1 LKNWQ
6 LFGSCKNGFEIFNT
20 KFMIKKCIVF
30 LIAGLMFGCGS
41 GTNNKIDNMN
51 KQEDNI
57 LLLMKRRILLDSSEI
72 LYERSGFTQEEF
84 NDQWTVHHSE
94 WKVEDGWL
102 VGENRGN
109 WPGMAILK
117 QDFPGNVLVE
127 FEAQTVLPSSHDINV
142 MWNGEWLTE
151 PDQRGIA
158 YVAGLQ
164 GWWTGKVGIEKSPDY
179 KFMVGTPLFDFVPG
193 KLYNIQAG
201 SIDGHCF
208 IFANG
213 QLLLEAM
220 DPDPIDNQKY
230 TKVGLEAYSSK
241 IKVRNIVIRQI
252 HWEAVEM
259 KYEPDF

>member
-1 LKNWQ
+1 
-6 LFGSCKNGFEIFNT
+6 
-20 KFMIKKCIVF
+20 MKKWIIII
-30 LIAGLMFGCGS
+30 IAGLMFGCHS
-41 GTNNKIDNMN
+41 ETMQKNDNMN
-51 KQEDNI
+51 KQENNKI
-57 LLLMKRRILLDSSEI
+57 LLMKKQILLESSEV

-84 NDQWTVHHSE
+84 NDQWTIHHSE

-102 VGENRGN
+102 VGANNGN

-142 MWNGEWLTE
+142 MWNGEWLSAI
-151 PDQRGIA
+151 DQRGIA
-158 YVAGLQ
+158 YVAGLE

-179 KFMVGTPLFDFVPG
+179 KFMVGTPLLEFEPG
-193 KLYNIQAG
+193 KLYKIQAG

-208 IFANG
+208 ILANG

-230 TKVGLEAYSSK
+230 TKIGLEAYCSK
-241 IKVRNIVIRQI
+241 IKVKNIVISQI

-259 KYEPDF
+259 KYEPEF

>member
-1 LKNWQ
+1 
-6 LFGSCKNGFEIFNT
+6 
-20 KFMIKKCIVF
+20 MIKKCIIFVV
-30 LIAGLMFGCGS
+30 AGLMFGCQS
-41 GTNNKIDNMN
+41 GTNHKNNNMNNQSNNKI
-51 KQEDNI
+51 
-57 LLLMKRRILLDSSEI
+57 LLMKKQILLDSSEV
-72 LYERSGFTQEEF
+72 LYERSGFTEEEF

-117 QDFPGNVLVE
+117 QGFPGNVLVE
-127 FEAQTVLPSSHDINV
+127 FEAQTVFPSSHDINV
-142 MWNGEWLTE
+142 MWNGEWLSDT
-151 PDQRGIA
+151 DQRGIA

-193 KLYNIQAG
+193 KLYKIQAG

-213 QLLLEAM
+213 QLLLEAI
-220 DPDPIDNQKY
+220 DPDPIDNLKY

-241 IKVRNIVIRQI
+241 IKIKNIAIRQI
-252 HWEAVEM
+252 NWEAVEI
-259 KYEPDF
+259 KYEPEF